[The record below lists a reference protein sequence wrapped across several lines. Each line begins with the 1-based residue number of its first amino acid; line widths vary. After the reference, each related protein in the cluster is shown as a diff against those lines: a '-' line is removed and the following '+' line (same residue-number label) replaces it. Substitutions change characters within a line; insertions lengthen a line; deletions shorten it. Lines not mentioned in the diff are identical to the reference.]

1 MVQFTL
7 SSSHVLMKK
16 FLTLY
21 NVLMP
26 PCKILH
32 PGLARTDIL
41 ADCTHYS
48 SIEKYT
54 IKDKSTEKDDASSI
68 ALPNY
73 PTISPPTHP
82 EKAPTKDFRQP
93 HHKPASKHFN
103 STSSLPPTIPLT
115 QLPLLFQH
123 LLVHAK
129 TALDLNGNH
138 GASILRWRK
147 LQNVGSAQGWG
158 RIVKV

>member
-1 MVQFTL
+1 MMVQFTL

-16 FLTLY
+16 SLTLY

-32 PGLARTDIL
+32 PGLTRTDIL

-54 IKDKSTEKDDASSI
+54 IKINQLRGTMHPP
-68 ALPNY
+68 LLY
-73 PTISPPTHP
+73 PITLQSVPPLTRRKP
-82 EKAPTKDFRQP
+82 PKDFRQP

-103 STSSLPPTIPLT
+103 STSSLPPTLPLT

-123 LLVHAK
+123 LLKHVK

-147 LQNVGSAQGWG
+147 LQNVGSAQWG